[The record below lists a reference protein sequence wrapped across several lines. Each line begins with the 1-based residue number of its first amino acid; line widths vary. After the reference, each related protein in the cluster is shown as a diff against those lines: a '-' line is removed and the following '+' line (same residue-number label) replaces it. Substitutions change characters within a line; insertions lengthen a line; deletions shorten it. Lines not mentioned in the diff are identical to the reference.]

1 MPQEEA
7 FELGCA
13 FLTQKGILI
22 HGDAEGREGGREDRR
37 ALYRGGGRGVH
48 RPGGQVEGAAREPAS
63 ARTGALPSE
72 AGPAQDANWAGTK
85 LLLEQ
90 QGTEWFGNTK

>member
-1 MPQEEA
+1 M
-7 FELGCA
+7 
-13 FLTQKGILI
+13 
-22 HGDAEGREGGREDRR
+22 
-37 ALYRGGGRGVH
+37 H
-48 RPGGQVEGAAREPAS
+48 RPGGRVEGAAREPAS

-72 AGPAQDANWAGTK
+72 AGPAQDANRAGTK